1 MACEAEAVQM
11 IRRIVEEVRENLR
24 AHIADEI
31 VALGLSRA
39 VLKGCSASVEVLLE
53 ECGADGNGICLD
65 DPLMDLEDD
74 APDYYDD
81 DSRSAGSR
89 PPPSQPTQAE
99 VCRCHLAVAAVLGHS
114 AVLARLLA
122 FPAIDVDQAS
132 GRTLTTPVHE
142 AVLAGCLASVAQ
154 LIAFGV
160 DVDKQDALG
169 RSPLFSAVERMEDDM
184 VDALLAANALSTSIV
199 LSGPLSG
206 VSVLHMAALNGD
218 ERTILKIVK
227 RKVPRDDPVGM
238 LSEEGMRVLLPVAV
252 RMESPQ
258 LVLMLVELMNDTSI
272 RDEYGR
278 TPIEWAVLL
287 DKPQIQRFLLL
298 DGADVLES
306 PPVYST
312 RHDVKP
318 VSPLHRAAAAGGPV
332 DPEIFTQVDPNTQ
345 RDPLERTPLHYAAQL
360 EDQAA
365 ATEWIETLVGY
376 GADPSLPDA
385 EGWTPLHEAVYY
397 RRVGSVMALMACPGV
412 DVLAQSK
419 AGVTPAGLLQKRGT
433 VCGGEDEDDARI
445 AALLKVNAPQ
455 GPAGVRGAVAD
466 SLWLFLITVLV
477 MLTAPVVGTVRLLS
491 NSPMPASLI
500 FYHKGLQLA
509 ALPAGVRL
517 GRGSNVRLT
526 LPYRALCAG
535 LALLFSLLCIASG
548 FSTSRSQGGR
558 AATAGLALAALCLLP
573 VTAAK
578 VLVDPRFRAP
588 AVPPVPRASIGAS
601 RVTELASGL
610 AVYAVVAAEGLQWMS
625 IPLSCLSV
633 QASWPDRLPV
643 LARALLFASSE
654 GKVEPLRFFFGVSFV
669 LGCYY
674 AFHSSLV
681 IAGVLVRHVAG
692 LNLPRVKPS
701 TSFVGSPNLFTLFTT
716 LAPSALISMAVQLA
730 YCDSA
735 AGALKTAPSVAC
747 FSGSAGIHR
756 TYMVVTMLLLVIVM
770 PLALLV
776 GTQVSLNPRSFY
788 PRIRTVPW
796 VESVGRILRWL
807 GIALA
812 MGLGPV
818 RTAPVAVITAIAAA
832 GMIAAAVLGHRRSP
846 AALDPQG
853 VLGVPTVTWA
863 RVCTYSMAVTSCVAA
878 LISGKGGA
886 ALFWI
891 SVLAHLAVLF
901 MITVISQRRR
911 AAAARR
917 LGKRGKAQSS
927 RREGPQGTAGLVGRG
942 KNKRLDLGS
951 LSPTQRS
958 RIHEAKAI
966 SHYREYF
973 KRRARNGASVDWSI
987 ADPSQPPE
995 PQPTSGLASVITQ
1008 VQRR

>member
-1 MACEAEAVQM
+1 MVVRVVNE
-11 IRRIVEEVRENLR
+11 IREELRRE
-24 AHIADEI
+24 IADEI

-39 VLKGCSASVEVLLE
+39 VATGAAASVEVLLE
-53 ECGADGNGICLD
+53 DCGADGNGICLD
-65 DPLMDLEDD
+65 DPLLDDEDD
-74 APDYYDD
+74 DGAARWDDDDD
-81 DSRSAGSR
+81 DSRSVGSR
-89 PPPSQPTQAE
+89 PPPSPSSRPE
-99 VCRCHLAVAAVLGHS
+99 VCRCHLAVAAALGHS
-114 AVLARLLA
+114 AVIAKLVA

-132 GRTLTTPVHE
+132 GRFSTTPVHE
-142 AVLAGCLASVAQ
+142 AVLAGSLASVEQ

-184 VDALLAANALSTSIV
+184 IDALIAANALATSIV
-199 LSGPLSG
+199 LAGPLSG

-218 ERTILKIVK
+218 ERTILRIVK
-227 RKVPRDDPVGM
+227 RKMPRDDPVGM

-258 LVLMLVELMNDTSI
+258 LVLMLVELMQDTSI

-287 DKPQIQRFLLL
+287 DRPQIHRFLLL

-312 RHDVKP
+312 RHDVLP
-318 VSPLHRAAAAGGPV
+318 VSPLHRAAAAGGDI
-332 DPEIFTQVDPNTQ
+332 DPEIFTQIDPNTQ

-376 GADPSLPDA
+376 GADPSLADA

-397 RRVGSVMALMACPGV
+397 RRVGAVMALMACPGV
-412 DVLAQSK
+412 DVEATSK
-419 AGVTPAGLLQKRGT
+419 AGVTPAGLLHKRGT
-433 VCGGEDEDDARI
+433 VCGGEDEDDSRI
-445 AALLKVNAPQ
+445 AAILKVSAPH

-466 SLWLFLITVLV
+466 SLWLTLITLLV
-477 MLTAPVVGTVRLLS
+477 MVTAPVVGTVRLLS

-509 ALPAGVRL
+509 ALSTGVRV
-517 GRGSNVRLT
+517 GRNVRLT
-526 LPYRALCAG
+526 LPYRALCAL
-535 LALLFSLLCIASG
+535 LALLFSLLCVASG
-548 FSTSRSQGGR
+548 FSASSTRGAR
-558 AATAGLALAALCLLP
+558 AAAAGLALAALCLLP
-573 VTAAK
+573 VTVAK
-578 VLVDPRFRAP
+578 ILVDPRFRAP
-588 AVPPVPRASIGAS
+588 AVPPVPRASVGAS
-601 RVTELASGL
+601 RLTELASGF
-610 AVYAVVAAEGLQWMS
+610 AVYAIVAAEGLQWMS
-625 IPLSCLSV
+625 IPLSCWSV
-633 QASWPDRLPV
+633 QVGWPDRLPV
-643 LARALLFASSE
+643 LARALLFAGSE
-654 GKVEPLRFFFGVSFV
+654 GRVESLRFFFGVTLV

-692 LNLPRVKPS
+692 LNLPRVRPS

-716 LAPSALISMAVQLA
+716 LAPSALISTAVQLA
-730 YCDSA
+730 YCDPATSTLRTMPRV
-735 AGALKTAPSVAC
+735 GC
-747 FSGSAGIHR
+747 FDGRATGIHR
-756 TYMVVTMLLLVIVM
+756 TYMVITMLLLVIVA
-770 PLALLV
+770 PTALLV

-812 MGLGPV
+812 MGLGPA
-818 RTAPVAVITAIAAA
+818 RTAPVAVITLIAAA
-832 GMIAAAVLGHRRSP
+832 GMIVAAVLGHRRCP
-846 AALDPQG
+846 AARDPHG
-853 VLGVPTVTWA
+853 ILGVPTVTWA
-863 RVCTYSMAVTSCVAA
+863 RVCTYGMTVTSCLAA
-878 LISGKGGA
+878 LINGRGGA
-886 ALFWI
+886 ALFWL
-891 SVLAHLAVLF
+891 SVLAHLAALF
-901 MITVISQRRR
+901 MVSVLSQRRR
-911 AAAARR
+911 AAAERQAKAKAKTRR
-917 LGKRGKAQSS
+917 
-927 RREGPQGTAGLVGRG
+927 AGASGSDGRPAAV
-942 KNKRLDLGS
+942 KKKKLDLS
-951 LSPTQRS
+951 TLSPTQRS

-987 ADPSQPPE
+987 TDPSQVPDS
-995 PQPTSGLASVITQ
+995 QPTSGLASVITQ